1 MIREITAISVQK
13 KNPKRVNIYL
23 DGEFAFGLSRITAAW
38 LTVGQE
44 ITSEKISLL
53 KSEDEIETAYQKS
66 INYISYQ
73 PRTEQE
79 VRQKLES
86 NSYSNEIIDITVG
99 KLLSIGLIDDQKFA
113 KDWVDNRFEFR
124 PRSKRALFYELRRR
138 GIPTDYIEA
147 ATEDVDDSVM
157 AFKAASKQ
165 AHKYRTCD
173 WKEFRKKML
182 GFLSRRGFNYEICA
196 HTIKR
201 TWDECILENKIYENE
216 ADI

>member
-1 MIREITAISVQK
+1 MNRTITAITVQK
-13 KNPKRVNIYL
+13 NNPKRVNLYL

-38 LTVGQE
+38 LSVGQE
-44 ITSEKISLL
+44 MTSEIISLL
-53 KSEDEIETAYQKS
+53 KSEDEFEVAYQKS

-86 NSYSNEIIDITVG
+86 KSYSDDVIDITIG
-99 KLLSIGLIDDQKFA
+99 KLLTIGLIDDQKFA

-124 PRSKRALFYELRRR
+124 PRSKRALSYELRRR
-138 GIPTDYIEA
+138 GIQADSIEA
-147 ATEDVDDSVM
+147 AIEDVDDSLM
-157 AFKAASKQ
+157 AYKAASKQ
-165 AHKYRTCD
+165 AHKYKACD
-173 WKEFRKKML
+173 WGEYRKKML
-182 GFLSRRGFNYEICA
+182 GFLSRRGFSFEICA

-201 TWDECILENKIYENE
+201 IWDERILENKIYENE